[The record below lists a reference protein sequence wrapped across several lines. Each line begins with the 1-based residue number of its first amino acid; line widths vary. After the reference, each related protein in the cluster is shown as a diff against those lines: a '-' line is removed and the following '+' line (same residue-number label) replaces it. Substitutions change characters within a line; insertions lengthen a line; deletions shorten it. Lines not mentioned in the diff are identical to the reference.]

1 MGLRKTCRQRSLVMS
16 YKAKQGDIITLD
28 FDPQAGH
35 EQQGRRPALVVSNDS
50 FHKRTNL
57 AMVCPITNSTSG
69 FPMHILLDNRTKTTG
84 EIMCEQAKCFDI
96 KARNAKFKE
105 SVPQEII
112 DEAIDIICGII
123 E

>member
-1 MGLRKTCRQRSLVMS
+1 MS
-16 YKAKQGDIITLD
+16 YEPKQGDIIILD

-35 EQQGRRPALVVSNDS
+35 EQKGRRPALVVSNER
-50 FHKRTNL
+50 FHIRTNL

-69 FPMHILLDNRTKTTG
+69 FPTHILLDNRTSTTG

-105 SVPQEII
+105 SVPEDIL
-112 DEAIDIICGII
+112 EEVIDIICAII